1 MPESPPPAP
10 FGTGP
15 TNFPWIRRLARFLV
29 IHQAARRSTMFYL
42 LVTALGFVL
51 VGGILVPSWL
61 RARPM
66 VFIFFWLTCAS
77 LTLIALVLACFD
89 LILVRVA
96 SRVAQRAL
104 RAQYRIEEDSHQ

>member
-1 MPESPPPAP
+1 MPESMPPGPA
-10 FGTGP
+10 GTGS
-15 TNFPWIRRLARFLV
+15 TGFRWIRRLARFLV
-29 IHQAARRSTMFYL
+29 MHQAGRRSTMFYL
-42 LVTALGFVL
+42 LATALAFVL
-51 VGGILVPSWL
+51 VGGILFPDWL

-66 VFIFFWLTCAS
+66 YFLWFWLICAC

-104 RAQYRIEEDSHQ
+104 RAQYRIEDEQH

>member
-1 MPESPPPAP
+1 MPESMPPGPA
-10 FGTGP
+10 GTGP
-15 TNFPWIRRLARFLV
+15 TSFPWIRRLARYLV
-29 IHQAARRSTMFYL
+29 IHQAGRRSAMFYL
-42 LVTALGFVL
+42 LAIALGFVL
-51 VGGILVPSWL
+51 VGGILFPGWL

-66 VFIFFWLTCAS
+66 VFIFFWLACAS

-104 RAQYRIEEDSHQ
+104 RAQYRIEEDPH